1 MSFIKNMLVTWA
13 IILWLLVNYFTGG
26 FPFSSI
32 LCVFAGIFMIMP
44 SLLDFEI
51 KDFLKIGKWK
61 KLLRINL
68 LANILITPLIARGIG
83 SLFFQDIW
91 LTITLT
97 MLALLSWGGL
107 VFAWIKKTGGNNSLW
122 FQLFMLNLLIF
133 TVIFFLATPWV
144 QQIGM
149 MQTAGLSCGLS
160 GPVSCGVGW
169 NISPISALVVLVI
182 FPFLVSRIIL
192 WNKKMTAWAKQ
203 YSKYLSQI
211 GTFIIIG
218 YIFSLQQVHTLF
230 ETNIILVIKIF
241 VATLLFYLLVFAY
254 NLLIYHRIL
263 SKTSESKSLFWLAT
277 SRFITLGLVLS
288 FMYTQYFGADIM
300 LIFVSAYFIQIGFS
314 QWVSRY
320 LK

>member
-1 MSFIKNMLVTWA
+1 MLVAWA
-13 IILWLLVNYFTGG
+13 IIIWLLINYFTGG
-26 FPFSSI
+26 LPFSSI

-68 LANILITPLIARGIG
+68 AANVVITPLLAWGVG

-91 LTITLT
+91 LTITLM
-97 MLALLSWGGL
+97 MLSLLSWGWL
-107 VFAWIKKTGGNNSLW
+107 VFAWIKKTEGNSSVW

-133 TVIFFLATPWV
+133 TVIFFIATPFV

-149 MQTAGLSCGLS
+149 LQSAALTCDLS
-160 GPVSCGVGW
+160 GPVSCGIWW
-169 NISPISALVVLVI
+169 NISPISAIVVLVI
-182 FPFLVSRIIL
+182 FPFLLSRIVL
-192 WNKKMTAWAKQ
+192 WNKKITALAKK

-211 GTFIIIG
+211 GTFVIIG
-218 YIFSLQQVHTLF
+218 YIFSLQQIHTIF
-230 ETNIILVIKIF
+230 ETNFILVAKIF
-241 VATLLFYLLVFAY
+241 VATLIFYLLVFIY
-254 NLLIYHRIL
+254 NLIFYHHFL
-263 SKTSESKSLFWLAT
+263 PKTPESKSLFWLTT

-288 FMYTQYFGADIM
+288 FIYTQYFGTSIM
-300 LIFVSAYFIQIGFS
+300 LIFVSAYFIQIGLS
-314 QWVSRY
+314 QLVSRY